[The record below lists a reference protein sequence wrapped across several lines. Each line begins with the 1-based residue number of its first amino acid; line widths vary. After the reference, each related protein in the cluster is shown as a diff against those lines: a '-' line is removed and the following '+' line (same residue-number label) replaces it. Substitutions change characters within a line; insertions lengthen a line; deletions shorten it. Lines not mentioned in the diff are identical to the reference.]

1 MGNLMTILQTLDR
14 FDKWLF
20 QKVNGQWTNSLFDS
34 IFPFLRQ
41 SNIWMPLYL
50 FLFVFVVLNF
60 KKNSWWWILFFMCT
74 VALTDLTGTRV
85 FKHSF
90 ERLRPC
96 SDPAFASSVRMI
108 INECAGG
115 YSFISN
121 HAANH
126 FGLATFLYFTLRHY
140 FPKWTWIAYLWAVA
154 ISYSQVYVGVHYP
167 LDVICGAL
175 VGIIFGLF
183 TAMFFNKKFGFANFD
198 TQPTVTH

>member
-1 MGNLMTILQTLDR
+1 MNNLMTILQTLDR

-34 IFPFLRQ
+34 VFPFLRQ

-50 FLFVFVVLNF
+50 FLFVFVALNF

-74 VALTDLTGTRV
+74 VALTDMIGTRV

-96 SDPAFASSVRMI
+96 SDPEFASSVRMI
-108 INECAGG
+108 INDCAGG

-140 FPKWTWIAYLWAVA
+140 FPKWIWIAYLWAAA

-167 LDVICGAL
+167 FDVICGAL

-183 TAMFFNKKFGFANFD
+183 TAMFFNKKFGFVNFD

>member
-1 MGNLMTILQTLDR
+1 MSNLITILQALDR
-14 FDKWLF
+14 IDKWLF
-20 QKVNGQWTNSLFDS
+20 QKINGQWTNSLFDAV
-34 IFPFLRQ
+34 FPFLRQ

-50 FLFVFVVLNF
+50 FLFMFIVLNF
-60 KKNSWWWILFFMCT
+60 KKNSWWWILFFICT
-74 VALTDLTGTRV
+74 VALTDMTGTKV

-90 ERLRPC
+90 DRLRPC
-96 SDPAFASSVRMI
+96 SDPALASSVRLI

-126 FGLATFLYFTLRHY
+126 FGLATFIYFTLRHY
-140 FPKWTWIAYLWAVA
+140 FPKWVWIGYVWAVA
-154 ISYSQVYVGVHYP
+154 ISYSQIYVGVHYP
-167 LDVICGAL
+167 FDVICGAL

-183 TAMFFNKKFGFANFD
+183 TAVFFNRKFGFVNFD

>member
-1 MGNLMTILQTLDR
+1 MTSIITILQALER

-20 QKVNGQWTNSLFDS
+20 QKINLQWTNSFFDS

-41 SNIWMPLYL
+41 SNILMPLYL
-50 FLFVFVVLNF
+50 FLFLFVVLNF
-60 KKNSWWWILFFMCT
+60 KKNCWWWILFFMCT
-74 VALTDLTGTRV
+74 VALTDLTGTRI
-85 FKHSF
+85 KHSF

-96 SDPAFASSVRMI
+96 ADPEFAPSVRLI
-108 INECAGG
+108 INQCAGG
-115 YSFISN
+115 YGFISN

-126 FGLATFLYFTLRHY
+126 FGLATFLYFTLRHF
-140 FPKWTWIAYLWAVA
+140 FPKWIWIAYLWAVA
-154 ISYSQVYVGVHYP
+154 ISYSQIYVGVHYP

-183 TAMFFNKKFGFANFD
+183 TAMFFNKKFGFVNFD